1 MSTRQIVVTE
11 RDCETLHKRI
21 ELLTGGVDEDSWSSV
36 RRLNEELNH
45 ATILHGEPVPD
56 DVVTL
61 NSSLI
66 LQDTQ
71 TSRERLCTLVYP
83 GFLSGAPDHISV
95 LSPLGTALLGSRVGE
110 TLVYEKDGGERR
122 AVVVDIV
129 YQPEAEG
136 HAFL

>member
-1 MSTRQIVVTE
+1 MGTRQIVVTE

-36 RRLNEELNH
+36 RRLHEEWNH
-45 ATILHGEPVPD
+45 ATILHGEPVPE
-56 DVVTL
+56 DVVTM

-66 LQDTQ
+66 LLDTE
-71 TSRERLCTLVYP
+71 TDRERLCTLVYP
-83 GFLSGAPDHISV
+83 GFLSDAPDHISV
-95 LSPLGTALLGSRVGE
+95 LSPLGTSLLGSRVGE
-110 TLVYEKDGGERR
+110 TVVYERDGAEHR

-136 HAFL
+136 HAHL